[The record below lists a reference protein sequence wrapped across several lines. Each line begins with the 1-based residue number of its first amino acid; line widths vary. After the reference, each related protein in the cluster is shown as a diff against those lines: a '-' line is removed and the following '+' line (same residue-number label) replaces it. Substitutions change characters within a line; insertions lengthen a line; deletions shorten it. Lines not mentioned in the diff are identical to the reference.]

1 MTKQDTEVLTASD
14 LPGAKAPLTLW
25 KALRRTFAFSKPYRF
40 RLYTALFL
48 THLAS
53 LVTLSLPLGL
63 RELLNAVSSQNSR
76 ALLNQTALV
85 LLLLFLLRAVISF
98 LGIYQLEWVGERVV
112 SDLREKVY
120 TQLHRL
126 SLRFFANHRLG
137 DITSRLTNDVTA
149 LRPAVTTSLAELLG
163 QGVTVLGAIAL
174 MVVLNWRLSLV
185 IFFSVPVAA
194 ICARSFGKHV
204 RKLSRQFQEQLAN
217 TTVAAEEAISAVR
230 IVKAFAREPY
240 EVSRYTQAV
249 EELFAVGR
257 RRSLIS
263 GLFAA
268 LVGLIFS
275 SMLSLLFWYGGS
287 EMLAGR
293 LTTGDLVAFL
303 FYTFIITRSIGTLT
317 GLYATFNS
325 AAGASERLFELLD
338 TEPEIQDAPLA
349 SDLRPVQ
356 GNVAFENVSFTYEQK
371 NLVLENLSFAVRP
384 GETVAIIGPSGAG
397 KTTLLHLIPRLF
409 EPTSGRITIDG
420 QDIQQVTLKSLRE
433 QVGIVPQDVHL
444 FSCSVRENIRY
455 GRLDATDEEVETAAR
470 IANAD
475 EFIAALPDGC
485 DTQVG
490 EKGVKLSGGQ
500 RQRIAIARALLKS
513 PQILLLDE
521 ATSSLDTTSEA
532 LVQEAMERLA
542 WNRTTFVVAHRL
554 STVQNS
560 TRILVLDHGRVVQ
573 SGTHEELIKDGGLY
587 RQLYDVRFR
596 GAVEL
601 VSQAR

>member
-1 MTKQDTEVLTASD
+1 
-14 LPGAKAPLTLW
+14 
-25 KALRRTFAFSKPYRF
+25 
-40 RLYTALFL
+40 
-48 THLAS
+48 
-53 LVTLSLPLGL
+53 
-63 RELLNAVSSQNSR
+63 
-76 ALLNQTALV
+76 
-85 LLLLFLLRAVISF
+85 
-98 LGIYQLEWVGERVV
+98 VV

-137 DITSRLTNDVTA
+137 DLTSRLTNDVTA

-163 QGVTVLGAIAL
+163 QGVTVLGAVAL
-174 MVVLNWRLSLV
+174 MIVLNWRLSLV
-185 IFFSVPVAA
+185 IFFSVPAA
-194 ICARSFGKHV
+194 AFCARSFGKRV
-204 RKLSRQFQEQLAN
+204 RKLSRQIQEQLAN

-249 EELFAVGR
+249 EELFTVGR
-257 RRSLIS
+257 RRSLVS
-263 GLFAA
+263 GLFTA

-317 GLYATFNS
+317 GLYTTISS
-325 AAGASERLFELLD
+325 AVGASERLFELLD
-338 TEPEIQDAPLA
+338 TEPEIQDAPSA
-349 SDLRPVQ
+349 SDLPPVQ
-356 GNVAFENVSFTYEQK
+356 GHVVFEGVSFTYGQE
-371 NLVLENLSFAVRP
+371 NLVLENLSFSVRP
-384 GETVAIIGPSGAG
+384 GETVAVIGPSGAG

-433 QVGIVPQDVHL
+433 QIGTVPQDVHL

-455 GRLDATDEEVETAAR
+455 GRLDATDEDVQAAAR
-470 IANAD
+470 IANAY
-475 EFIAALPDGC
+475 EFIDALPDGY

-500 RQRIAIARALLKS
+500 RQRIAIARAVLKS

-532 LVQEAMERLA
+532 LVQEAMERLT
-542 WNRTTFVVAHRL
+542 WNKTTFVVAHRL

-560 TRILVLDHGRVVQ
+560 TRILVLDHGRIVQ
-573 SGTHEELIKDGGLY
+573 SGTHEELIEEGGLY

-596 GAVEL
+596 GAAEFAT
-601 VSQAR
+601 QAL